1 MFVSDC
7 CCCHRPAMPTPRPS
21 SRSPSRARPV
31 ADEPRITPFWN
42 RLNAFFLF
50 PFQPGPLLYAG
61 FLSLCSFAVT
71 LPPVIAIVTFIG
83 ILLATA
89 RYSFKVAAMASMG
102 LLRAADYDDARPDPG
117 WTNLPWKFL
126 GVLMVHGLL
135 IGALTSLSEGL
146 GVAGNIVSS
155 LLIPATLMVLIQT
168 CSFGSALNP
177 SELIRAIAAVGLPYL
192 LLCLFMML
200 LSIGMPVAWGLL
212 LPLAPKGLIAPLMTF
227 VGVYFAWVTASMLGY
242 VMYQNHEKLD
252 IDVLRDPEE
261 DQAATRRPGTAG
273 DPVARARDTEISD
286 LVRQGNIREACEL
299 AYEWQRANPENLAD
313 MRRYHRVLLLTD
325 KTDTL
330 TWFTQKFLQAL
341 LKEQKG
347 QEALQA
353 HAATLA
359 KQPELVLESAE
370 LTLTLAKLAWKG
382 LDDKQALALLKGFDK
397 RYPRDPSIPAAYELV
412 ARILHQGLG
421 RTAQAL
427 TVLHTLQKRYPQ
439 HPATQEAAWMLR
451 EHAGAQ
457 GSA

>member
-1 MFVSDC
+1 
-7 CCCHRPAMPTPRPS
+7 MPTPRPS
-21 SRSPSRARPV
+21 SRSAARARPV

-50 PFQPGPLLYAG
+50 PFQPWPLLYAG
-61 FLSLCSFAVT
+61 FLSLCAFAVT
-71 LPPVIAIVTFIG
+71 LPPVIAIITAIG

-102 LLRAADYDDARPDPG
+102 LLRASDYDDARPDPG
-117 WTNLPWKFL
+117 WTHLPWKFL
-126 GVLMVHGLL
+126 GVLMVHGLI
-135 IGALTSLSEGL
+135 IGVLASMNTGL
-146 GVAGNIVSS
+146 GVVGNLLSS

-177 SELIRAIAAVGLPYL
+177 AELIRAIAAVGLPYL
-192 LLCLFMML
+192 MLCLFMML

-212 LPLAPKGLIAPLMTF
+212 LPLAPEGLIAPLVTF
-227 VGVYFAWVTASMLGY
+227 VGVYFSWVTASMLGY

-252 IDVLRDPEE
+252 IDVLRDPQEE
-261 DQAATRRPGTAG
+261 QAGGARRPGSAG
-273 DPVARARDTEISD
+273 DPVARARDTEVSD

-299 AYEWQRANPENLAD
+299 AYDWQRANPESLAD

-330 TWFTQKFLQAL
+330 AWFTQKFLQAL
-341 LKEQKG
+341 LKDQKG

-397 RYPRDPSIPAAYELV
+397 RYPRDPSIPVAYELV

-451 EHAGAQ
+451 EHTVATAP